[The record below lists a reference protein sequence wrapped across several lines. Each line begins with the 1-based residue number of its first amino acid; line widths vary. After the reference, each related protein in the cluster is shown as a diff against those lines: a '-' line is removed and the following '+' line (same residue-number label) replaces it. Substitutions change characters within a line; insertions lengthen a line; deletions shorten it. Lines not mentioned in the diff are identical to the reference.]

1 MRITSPFRARAS
13 TAEQRAEVLELVV
26 RPPEVVAR
34 AVLAQRVEV
43 LVARVVEEGLEGLLA
58 RPFDEDHRL
67 ARLGAGAL
75 DGVAELAQAHD
86 LPAVPADGI
95 DRAAGVL
102 AVEVV
107 IGEVEEVEGVDGHHS
122 VSMSAGP
129 TSPSGQTPK

>member
-13 TAEQRAEVLELVV
+13 TAEQWAEVLELVV

-67 ARLGAGAL
+67 AGLGAGAL
-75 DGVAELAQAHD
+75 DGVAELAQGDD
-86 LPAVPADGI
+86 LAAVPADGV
-95 DRAAGVL
+95 DRAAGGL
-102 AVEVV
+102 AGGGGCGGG
-107 IGEVEEVEGVDGHHS
+107 GEGGGGERGH
-122 VSMSAGP
+122 SAPLLG
-129 TSPSGQTPK
+129 G